1 MTPEIPDAARALAP
15 ARRRLVLGLIAL
27 SALSALLLT
36 ACDASVLTT
45 APSTLCAEV
54 GAQCPLPTGPLG
66 VCERMQ
72 CPAGAT
78 GPCYACISQH

>member
-15 ARRRLVLGLIAL
+15 ARRRLVLGLIGL
-27 SALSALLLT
+27 IALSALLLT

-66 VCERMQ
+66 VCERTQ